1 MSKKSDI
8 RIAVDARVL
17 LRHIGGVNV
26 YLTEIIRWLGELRP
40 DIKFILCIDKNE
52 KTIEYFLR
60 NNPNCEVKIIPLPC
74 VSLRTGGNFMAPVWL
89 HYLVPLKIS
98 KRDADLFWGPNL
110 LVPGRLC
117 SIPQIV
123 TVHDF
128 GPYQKYYSEKP
139 VWKLMFKIVFPYGL
153 KSCKAV
159 ILASKYIEIECHRRF
174 PFTINRTKTINLG
187 LRTLKSE
194 RSNYK
199 GYKDYILAVGNITD
213 RKNYTTLIDSYNLIR
228 KAGIKSKLIIC
239 GVPGW
244 GFDDVRKR
252 IRKYDLEGHVIL
264 ETNVDDETLYQLYA
278 NAALFAMPSYY
289 EGFGLP
295 ALEAMSFG
303 LPCIVSNNSSLP
315 EIVNDAGICLPPDD
329 VNLWADNMKKLLLDT
344 ELSKSF
350 SAKAIKRAKQFT
362 WTKAAEETISV
373 FEGIISN

>member
-1 MSKKSDI
+1 MTP
-8 RIAVDARVL
+8 RFRVAVDARVL
-17 LRHIGGVNV
+17 LRHIGGINV
-26 YLTEIIRWLGELRP
+26 YLTEIIHWAGKLRP
-40 DIKFILCIDKNE
+40 DIEFLLCVDRDE
-52 KTIEYFLR
+52 KTIETFLS
-60 NNPNCEVKIIPLPC
+60 NNLNCKVKIIPLPFI
-74 VSLRTGGNFMAPVWL
+74 SLETGGNYIAPIWL
-89 HYLVPLKIS
+89 HYVVPLKIGQ
-98 KRDADLFWGPNL
+98 REAALFWGPNL
-110 LVPGRLC
+110 FVPGRLC
-117 SIPQIV
+117 SIPQVV

-139 VWKLMFKIVFPYGL
+139 LWKLMFKIVFPYGL

-159 ILASKYIEIECHRRF
+159 ILDSKYVEAECHKRF
-174 PFTINRTKTINLG
+174 PFTINKTKTIHLG

-194 RSNYK
+194 RSDYESC
-199 GYKDYILAVGNITD
+199 KDYILAVGNITD

-228 KAGIKSKLIIC
+228 KAGIKSKLIVC

-244 GFDDVRKR
+244 GFDDVRNR

-278 NAALFAMPSYY
+278 NAALFVMPSYY

-350 SAKAIKRAKQFT
+350 SAKAIERAKQFT